1 MIRNRK
7 ADVGETIIRFF
18 SFFTILTN
26 LLVAIFATLK
36 LFVKNDKHTSWLLN
50 YRAETAITLYIV
62 IVGLVY
68 NIIIRFIWNPTGLQ
82 MVVDELLHTVIPLL
96 FLGYWIAFLDKK
108 LLIYKD
114 ILPWLIYP
122 AVYCV
127 IVLFRPYFSDFY
139 PYPFI
144 DVNVLGYDQT
154 AINSFFL
161 ILVFIAFSLYF
172 IVTGKLSAKR

>member
-96 FLGYWIAFLDKK
+96 FLGYWIAFLD
-108 LLIYKD
+108 
-114 ILPWLIYP
+114 
-122 AVYCV
+122 
-127 IVLFRPYFSDFY
+127 
-139 PYPFI
+139 
-144 DVNVLGYDQT
+144 
-154 AINSFFL
+154 
-161 ILVFIAFSLYF
+161 
-172 IVTGKLSAKR
+172 